1 MIHIEAEKLIVRWTT
16 RDADAIAAIRREFGM
31 PNYTTVNG
39 LTPVEIRPDDM
50 DMFEECARRGFFGII
65 RQKWCK
71 NGGQYIFPSRK

>member
-1 MIHIEAEKLIVRWTT
+1 MEKIKLIVRWTT
-16 RDADAIAAIRREFGM
+16 RDADAIAAIRREFDM

-39 LTPVEIRPDDM
+39 LTPVEIRHEDM
-50 DMFEECARRGFFGII
+50 EVFQECARRGFFSII